1 MKIDFIDGF
10 PERIY
15 VGQTKIQLDDG
26 LPSDCTDLAGLNLA
40 LHVQDNPQRV
50 QSHRIQLLQHFA
62 DYGVTQL
69 TWLNQTH
76 STQCHRIDGVVNFQ
90 ALDGDALVSSDVGH
104 ALMIMTADCLPI
116 VLVNADGSE
125 IANLHAGWKGLAQ
138 GIIENTLNTMK
149 SQAVF
154 AWLGAG
160 ISQTCFEVGGE
171 VREQFLQRY
180 SEVSFAFQT
189 STQHGKYQADLY
201 AVARFILQRHGV
213 ERILG
218 GESCTYRQASD
229 YYSYRRNSKTGR
241 MATFVFIGTS
251 HKK

>member
-1 MKIDFIDGF
+1 MKIDFIGGF
-10 PERIY
+10 PQHIY
-15 VGQTKIQLDDG
+15 VGQTKIQPDDSME
-26 LPSDCTDLAGLNLA
+26 SDCTDLLGFNLA

-50 QSHRIQLLQHFA
+50 QKHRLQLLQTFA

-76 STQCHRIDGVVNFQ
+76 STICHRVDGAVYFQ
-90 ALDGDALVSSDVGH
+90 PLDGDSLVTLDVGH

-116 VLVNADGSE
+116 VLINADGSE

-138 GIIENTLNTMK
+138 GIIENTLNAMN

-160 ISQTCFEVGGE
+160 ISQVCFEVGGE

-180 SEVSFAFQT
+180 TDVHFAFQ
-189 STQHGKYQADLY
+189 SSYRAGRYQADLY
-201 AVARFILQRHGV
+201 AVARFILRKHGV
-213 ERILG
+213 EQILG
-218 GESCTYRQASD
+218 GTECTYRQDAQ

-241 MATFVFIGTS
+241 MATFVFIG
-251 HKK
+251 K